1 MKWNN
6 ADCHKTINFASE
18 IKKTPLN
25 KGRLGQIV
33 SVLRVTANGMRGYVC
48 IISKTSQAFHPVREK
63 NIA

>member
-33 SVLRVTANGMRGYVC
+33 SVLRVTANGMRGYVLLYQRLHKRS
-48 IISKTSQAFHPVREK
+48 IQ
-63 NIA
+63 